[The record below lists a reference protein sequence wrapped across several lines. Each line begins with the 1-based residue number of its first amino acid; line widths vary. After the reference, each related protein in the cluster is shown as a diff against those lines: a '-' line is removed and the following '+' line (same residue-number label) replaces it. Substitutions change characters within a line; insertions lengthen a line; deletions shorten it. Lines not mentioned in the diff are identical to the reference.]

1 MPGVSVLPRG
11 RLLEVS
17 STAAFEIRISGGE
30 HSANVIRQRQ
40 KRAHRNVHVTTRGRQ
55 LTVGYRRGSC
65 GRARDRPFAAVR
77 QPDDDQPRP
86 SPRAPLA
93 DRIALAVQ
101 WMVRINHPDPRDST
115 IKRCGISTCSAT
127 TP

>member
-30 HSANVIRQRQ
+30 HSAHVIRQRQ
-40 KRAHRNVHVTTRGRQ
+40 KRAHRNVHVTPRRRQ
-55 LTVGYRRGSC
+55 LTIGYRRGSC
-65 GRARDRPFAAVR
+65 GRTRDRPFAAVR

-101 WMVRINHPDPRDST
+101 WMVRIRARNLVRL
-115 IKRCGISTCSAT
+115 AT
-127 TP
+127 